1 MVILKRVQAL
11 EKRDLMALKKCKTNI
26 GIWGC
31 MSPETGCLNE
41 PEISRRRIGIIRGIM
56 EGQTKLDN
64 I

>member
-1 MVILKRVQAL
+1 
-11 EKRDLMALKKCKTNI
+11 MALKKCKTNI

-56 EGQTKLDN
+56 EGLAKLDN